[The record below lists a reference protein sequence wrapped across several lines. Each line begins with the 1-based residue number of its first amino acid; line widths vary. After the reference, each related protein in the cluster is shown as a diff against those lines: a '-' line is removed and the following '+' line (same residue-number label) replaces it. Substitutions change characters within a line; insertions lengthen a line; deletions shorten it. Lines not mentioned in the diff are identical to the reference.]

1 RHIVLAEILSLSLHA
16 ALPISLVS
24 HMGYMLFGIGMTT
37 QMGMAATI
45 YYVAHHITV
54 QSTLFL
60 AAGLIEHRGGTT
72 NLIKLGGQEQGGLD
86 RKSTRLNSSHVSTS
100 SAVF

>member
-1 RHIVLAEILSLSLHA
+1 
-16 ALPISLVS
+16 
-24 HMGYMLFGIGMTT
+24 MG
-37 QMGMAATI
+37 ATI

-72 NLIKLGGQEQGGLD
+72 NLIKLGGLQKLAPMIAVLFFIPAMNLAGS
-86 RKSTRLNSSHVSTS
+86 RRSPAS
-100 SAVF
+100 SARSA